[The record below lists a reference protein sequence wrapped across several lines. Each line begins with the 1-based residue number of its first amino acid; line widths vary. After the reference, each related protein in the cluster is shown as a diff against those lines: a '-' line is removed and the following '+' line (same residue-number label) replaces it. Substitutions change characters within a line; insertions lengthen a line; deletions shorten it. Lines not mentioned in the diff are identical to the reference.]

1 MYFFLLT
8 STPLPS
14 QAIQEDAGGN
24 TAPGFPSSGNVSRLG
39 WFAWLAGEDTVF
51 SEYLYFSRLLSDLF
65 PETFSLVQLTTAV
78 GNLLPEGGT
87 KT

>member
-14 QAIQEDAGGN
+14 QAIQGDAGGN

-39 WFAWLAGEDTVF
+39 WLAWLAGEDTVF

>member
-1 MYFFLLT
+1 M
-8 STPLPS
+8 
-14 QAIQEDAGGN
+14 
-24 TAPGFPSSGNVSRLG
+24 
-39 WFAWLAGEDTVF
+39 F